1 MHLNELKVKKP
12 QELLEYAESLGIEN
26 ASGLKK
32 QDIYFSVLK
41 KFAERNEEIDR
52 IVNIIVDEC
61 KDHVLNHFINYLTKT
76 FP

>member
-32 QDIYFSVLK
+32 QDIYLF
-41 KFAERNEEIDR
+41 F
-52 IVNIIVDEC
+52 
-61 KDHVLNHFINYLTKT
+61 TQ
-76 FP
+76 